1 MSTNDFQLDELLANL
16 SSLKP
21 ENLVGIPPVHLEW
34 ALGQFVLSFGQQLP
48 VHQAMPVVDPRD
60 KRISRFGRRY
70 LPFAMASDFP
80 GVGDYEVNTLAV
92 ATACG
97 ILHSRFLDLV
107 IDEPSHTSP
116 TITYAIPHLYLQFC
130 RLLSLLFPA
139 DSVFWK
145 EVDRLTAL
153 TSRAGLTEKRK
164 HNKRVEPYS
173 WEEFQQTSHDK
184 MALAQINP
192 VALALLNG
200 TPEILPTF
208 QECWKA
214 ISLAV
219 IVNDD
224 VLDWQEDYDRGNY
237 TYLLSQILLSS
248 PLDTEVAAGQ
258 FPTRFEVGVGLFASD
273 VVEELYLRASNA
285 LQHAHELAS
294 NQRCFGL
301 ANLIYET
308 TEWMRERRAEV
319 TVRKLLQ
326 LFRPSVKTEPS
337 DQEV

>member
-1 MSTNDFQLDELLANL
+1 MSTDDFELDLLLANL
-16 SSLKP
+16 SSLNP
-21 ENLVGIPPVHLEW
+21 DDLIGIPPAHLEW
-34 ALGQFVLSFGQQLP
+34 ALAQFVLSLGQQLP
-48 VHQAMPVVDPRD
+48 VHQEIPVVEPRN
-60 KRISRFGRRY
+60 KRTSRFGRRY
-70 LPFAMASDFP
+70 LPFAIAGDFP
-80 GVGDYEVNTLAV
+80 DVGEYEVNTLAL
-92 ATACG
+92 ATAYG

-107 IDEPSHTSP
+107 IDEPSHCSAA
-116 TITYAIPHLYLQFC
+116 ITYAIPHVYLQFC

-139 DSVFWK
+139 NPVFWN

-153 TSRAGLTEKRK
+153 TSRAGITEKRK
-164 HNKRVEPYS
+164 HNRRVEPYS
-173 WEEFQQTSHDK
+173 WEEFQQISHDK

-237 TYLLSQILLSS
+237 TYLLSHVLLSS
-248 PLDTEVAAGQ
+248 PFDMDVSAGQ
-258 FPTRFEVGVGLFASD
+258 FPTRFEVGVSLYASN
-273 VVEELYLRASNA
+273 VVDELYLRASHA
-285 LQHAHELAS
+285 LQHAYDLAS
-294 NQRCFGL
+294 GQRCFGL
-301 ANLIYET
+301 ANLIYEAK
-308 TEWMRERRAEV
+308 EWMQERRSEV